1 MVSPCNLHEL
11 ENSHPCN
18 SLNDEVLC
26 VMILNMVRNLSVQ
39 FLDHLKLV
47 IMQPYLCIS
56 TVKYP
61 VIISLT

>member
-1 MVSPCNLHEL
+1 
-11 ENSHPCN
+11 
-18 SLNDEVLC
+18 
-26 VMILNMVRNLSVQ
+26 MILNMVRNLSVQ

-56 TVKYP
+56 TVIYP